1 MATVLVV
8 DDSPTDQR
16 LVGGLLKSMDWT
28 VKFASSGGDAVTAM
42 QAEPPDLVITDLMM
56 PGMSGLDL
64 VSHIVTHHPSLPV
77 ILMTGA
83 GSEETAVRALE
94 AGAASYVPK
103 SALGGLLLDTARK
116 VLDAGRAE
124 WTQKRVMNSMTRSDS
139 SFVLENDLQ
148 MIPPLVD
155 FLHRSVRCVGLCDE
169 RTGIRICVA
178 LEEALS
184 NAMFHGNLELQS
196 ELRIQNRDA
205 YRNLLETRKRTSP
218 YCDRRLY
225 VDAHLTA
232 ARGEFI
238 IRDEGR
244 GFDPRALPDPTEPA
258 NLENPSGRGLLLMRT
273 FMDEMTFN
281 ESGNQV
287 TLVKLNQ
294 MRNSCQREIP

>member
-1 MATVLVV
+1 MSTILIV

-16 LVGGLLKSMDWT
+16 IVGGLLRSTEWT
-28 VKFASSGGDAVTAM
+28 LKFATNGADAVAAM
-42 QAEPPDLVITDLMM
+42 SAEALDLVITDLMM

-64 VSHIVTHHPSLPV
+64 VGHIVSHHPHLPV
-77 ILMTGA
+77 ILMTGD

-103 SALGGLLLDTARK
+103 SALAALLADTVRK
-116 VLDAGRAE
+116 VLDAARAE
-124 WTQKRVMNSMTRSDS
+124 WIQKRLMNSMTRSDS

-169 RTGIRICVA
+169 RSGIRICIA

-196 ELRIQNRDA
+196 ELRVQNRDA
-205 YRNLLETRKRTSP
+205 YRSLLETRQRTTP

-225 VDAHLTA
+225 VDARLTG
-232 ARGEFI
+232 ARGEFV

-244 GFDPRALPDPTEPA
+244 GFNPATLPDPTEPA

-281 ESGNQV
+281 ETGNQV
-287 TLVKLNQ
+287 TLVKLNGSRTSLQ
-294 MRNSCQREIP
+294 GDMP